1 MLTIRASGVKINQIQ
16 GGSLPL
22 KDIFTHKELFQSG
35 ISKGLKGKNVCFV
48 SQLMSSDGTCLLRYK
63 DLKHRI
69 KINTQGKIPG
79 WFKTIEK
86 KLIDKPLISKKV
98 KSIYQLGHN
107 LIENNVD
114 SEEFKSRNWIAT
126 FNDQVNTSIIGHI
139 IDKPDNGKF
148 VIEYWIQKIE
158 NDTISP
164 LLQLPIIKKCRGCE
178 IKTDR
183 TRNRRNNSNMRCIT
197 KAAID
202 NSVKINASFIQ
213 NDHYI
218 IDNSIYEVLAQVK
231 CKHYGGP
238 NVKVNDVERVNGLLR
253 IKDNPSSN
261 KAELMAVILSV
272 MVCPKVA
279 EIKAHG
285 DNENNKTIDKLA
297 KLGIEKETLIVED
310 TLLLHNETICWRDM
324 PIERNPIL
332 TIKGVKDAQFVD
344 EFMLL
349 NRSLIYQQPELLE
362 LINWKMSLKLNCINQ
377 YDTLFEDHYLQS
389 FRIKICCD
397 ELPTC
402 ANLKKRKPELYDNR
416 WKCNFCG
423 IEEETYDH
431 LWQCYKIKDIVQE
444 IISIFKKFL
453 VNIIIEFSK
462 DEINKDQLV
471 DKVEE
476 LAMWDFNCHYNFTFL
491 LKNQISYKMMNLF
504 KFYKIVDPKRIH
516 ELIKQ
521 IIRKII
527 LDFKILIWEYRNE
540 IQLEKEKRYNI
551 ISNKD
556 KKKKSKSKSNSKKD
570 NGKHIII
577 EQSETNWNKWND
589 LAFHWDG
596 HWANF

>member
-1 MLTIRASGVKINQIQ
+1 MLTIRASKVKINQIQ
-16 GGSLPL
+16 GVSLPL

-48 SQLMSSDGTCLLRYK
+48 SQLISSDGICLLRYK
-63 DLKHRI
+63 DLKHRM

-98 KSIYQLGHN
+98 KSIYQLEHN

-126 FNDQVNTSIIGHI
+126 FNDQVNTSIIGRI

-148 VIEYWIQKIE
+148 VIEHWIQEIE

-218 IDNSIYEVLAQVK
+218 IDNSIYEVLAQAK
-231 CKHYGGP
+231 CKHYGGL
-238 NVKVNDVERVNGLLR
+238 NVKVNDVERHLESKKKIEIYTDGSMKNMTTREMKMGSAFLISSPINKEFNCS

-279 EIKAHG
+279 ELLLLKMVKIYDLNINLIKIKAHG
-285 DNENNKTIDKLA
+285 DNENNKTVDKLA

-324 PIERNPIL
+324 PIERNSIL
-332 TIKGVKDAQFVD
+332 TIKGVKDAQFVN
-344 EFMLL
+344 EFMSL

-362 LINWKMSLKLNCINQ
+362 LIDWKMSLKLNCINQ

-462 DEINKDQLV
+462 DEINKGTVCSTSSGTLMFSGILR
-471 DKVEE
+471 KK
-476 LAMWDFNCHYNFTFL
+476 NF
-491 LKNQISYKMMNLF
+491 
-504 KFYKIVDPKRIH
+504 
-516 ELIKQ
+516 
-521 IIRKII
+521 
-527 LDFKILIWEYRNE
+527 
-540 IQLEKEKRYNI
+540 
-551 ISNKD
+551 
-556 KKKKSKSKSNSKKD
+556 
-570 NGKHIII
+570 
-577 EQSETNWNKWND
+577 
-589 LAFHWDG
+589 
-596 HWANF
+596 

>member
-1 MLTIRASGVKINQIQ
+1 MLTIRASKVKINQIQ
-16 GGSLPL
+16 GDSLPL

-48 SQLMSSDGTCLLRYK
+48 SQLISSDGICLLRYK
-63 DLKHRI
+63 DLKHRM

-98 KSIYQLGHN
+98 KSIYQLEHN

-126 FNDQVNTSIIGHI
+126 FNDQVNTSIIRRI

-148 VIEYWIQKIE
+148 VIEHWIQEIE

-218 IDNSIYEVLAQVK
+218 IDNSIYEVLAQAK
-231 CKHYGGP
+231 CKHYGGL

-253 IKDNPSSN
+253 RADGGNSERNGVPES
-261 KAELMAVILSV
+261 
-272 MVCPKVA
+272 
-279 EIKAHG
+279 G
-285 DNENNKTIDKLA
+285 G
-297 KLGIEKETLIVED
+297 GIEKETLIVED

-324 PIERNPIL
+324 PIERNSIL
-332 TIKGVKDAQFVD
+332 TIKGVKDAQFVN
-344 EFMLL
+344 EFMSL

-362 LINWKMSLKLNCINQ
+362 LIDWKMSLKLNCINQ

-389 FRIKICCD
+389 FRIKICYD

-462 DEINKDQLV
+462 DEINKGTVCSTSSGTLMFSGILR
-471 DKVEE
+471 KK
-476 LAMWDFNCHYNFTFL
+476 NF
-491 LKNQISYKMMNLF
+491 
-504 KFYKIVDPKRIH
+504 
-516 ELIKQ
+516 
-521 IIRKII
+521 
-527 LDFKILIWEYRNE
+527 
-540 IQLEKEKRYNI
+540 
-551 ISNKD
+551 
-556 KKKKSKSKSNSKKD
+556 
-570 NGKHIII
+570 
-577 EQSETNWNKWND
+577 
-589 LAFHWDG
+589 
-596 HWANF
+596 